1 MEKLFLVVGF
11 VCVMFAFTAFAQ
23 ENYETDSIKT
33 SAGNMEIT
41 FIGHGTLMF
50 TFGGIVI
57 HVDPWSRLA
66 DYSKMPK
73 ADIILLTHHHR
84 DHLDSVAVER
94 LLTEKTTLI
103 LTETCSKKIKGGVV
117 MKNGDLKTEKG
128 LKIEAVPAYNLI
140 HMRSLGVPFH
150 PKGVGNGYVIT
161 FGNKRVY
168 VAGDTENIPE
178 MKSLE
183 KIDIAF
189 LPMNLPYTMTP
200 EMVVSAAK
208 MFKPKILYPYHY
220 GKTDESKIVNLLK
233 NGMENPSAGHQEEKE
248 IEIRIRKMK

>member
-1 MEKLFLVVGF
+1 VGKLFLMVGF
-11 VCVMFAFTAFAQ
+11 VVVMFAFTAFAR

-33 SAGNMEIT
+33 SAGNLEIT

-50 TFGGIVI
+50 TFGGTVI
-57 HVDPWSRLA
+57 HVDPWSRLT

-84 DHLDSVAVER
+84 DHLDAVAVEK
-94 LLTEKTTLI
+94 LLKEKTTLI
-103 LTETCSKKIKGGVV
+103 LTETSSEKIKGGLV
-117 MKNGDLKTEKG
+117 MNNGDIKTEKG
-128 LKIEAVPAYNLI
+128 LKIEAVPAYNLV
-140 HMRSLGVPFH
+140 HMRSEGIPFH

-168 VAGDTENIPE
+168 IAGDTENIPE

-183 KIDIAF
+183 KINMAF

-200 EMVVSAAK
+200 EMAASAAK
-208 MFKPKILYPYHY
+208 MFKPIILYPYHY
-220 GKTDESKIVNLLK
+220 GETDVSKLVNLLK
-233 NGMENPSAGHQEEKE
+233 EEKE

>member
-1 MEKLFLVVGF
+1 MGKLFLVIGF
-11 VCVMFAFTAFAQ
+11 VSVMFAFTAFAQ

-33 SAGNMEIT
+33 SAGNLEIT

-50 TFGGIVI
+50 TFGGTVI

-84 DHLDSVAVER
+84 DHLDQVAVER

-103 LTETCSKKIKGGVV
+103 LTETCSEKIKGGVV

-128 LKIEAVPAYNLI
+128 LKIEAVPAYNLV
-140 HMRSLGVPFH
+140 HMRSEGIPFH

-200 EMVVSAAK
+200 EMVAGAAK

-220 GKTDESKIVNLLK
+220 GKTDVSKIVNLLK
-233 NGMENPSAGHQEEKE
+233 EEKE